1 MTWGRSSKNK
11 PNSQSHFGSYWRGL
25 ITQLFLVTVL
35 PLTLLVIAF
44 TFGSLVLHQQAM
56 RSLVGERDQLAVQT
70 AASAIAEQVRQR
82 ANAVRLISVDAQEV
96 STDDLD
102 ALLSRVDFLQSDF
115 DYGLAFFTKDGAL
128 EAATGDPALWE
139 SSIAALAPH
148 IQAILASN
156 RNTLVAPGTFVHPK
170 TGDRL
175 VFILA
180 ADPARQRITVGAFS
194 AAALAQRILD
204 NNNPDGNSTSYLLV
218 DRDRRSIYRIGFLF
232 TEDELREHAGITEA
246 LNGER
251 GATYQRIGDSEH
263 VVAYSPVEPLGWAL
277 VSEEPWEMVD
287 TPMLRTTQAAP
298 LVLAP
303 VLILAL
309 VALWFAARQII
320 RPLQDLETK
329 AAQLAFG
336 DFQAIEDTVGGI
348 AEIRRLQA
356 GLIHMA
362 HQVKAAQQSLH
373 SYIGAITA
381 AQEDE
386 RRRLARDLHDETIQS
401 LIALKQR
408 VQLTRLAQNNGHDPS
423 SLIEIEAL
431 TEQTIE
437 ELRRLTRALR
447 PIYLEDLGLVTA
459 LEMLARETG
468 QIAGIPIGFNRQ
480 GVERRLEPAT
490 ELALYRIAQ
499 EALSNVARHAQASQA
514 AMDIQFSSQAVTLL
528 VTDNGKGFNVPK
540 RPSEFASS
548 GHMGL
553 LGLYERSEMIGARLE
568 FMSKLGEGSQITVVV
583 PVSPALI

>member
-11 PNSQSHFGSYWRGL
+11 PNSQSYFGSYWRGL